1 VNLLASSPGW
11 LAWCLVILLVAAAI
25 EDAVRLR
32 ISNFLC
38 AGVLVGALIA
48 MPLAGFE
55 FALWQ
60 NALVFAVLL
69 GAGTVAFGKG
79 WMGGG
84 DVKLM
89 AALGLWCDL
98 NAALTLISGIFISG
112 GVLALIVLGARSFA
126 PAAASVRS
134 VVLKPGGGIPYG
146 VAIAAGA
153 LIALVMTRG

>member
-1 VNLLASSPGW
+1 MA
-11 LAWCLVILLVAAAI
+11 
-25 EDAVRLR
+25 
-32 ISNFLC
+32 
-38 AGVLVGALIA
+38 
-48 MPLAGFE
+48 LAGFE
-55 FALWQ
+55 CGLRL
-60 NALVFAVLL
+60 NALLLAVLI

-89 AALGLWCDL
+89 AAVGLWCHL

-112 GVLALIVLGARSFA
+112 GVLAWIVLGARSFA

-146 VAIAAGA
+146 VAI
-153 LIALVMTRG
+153 